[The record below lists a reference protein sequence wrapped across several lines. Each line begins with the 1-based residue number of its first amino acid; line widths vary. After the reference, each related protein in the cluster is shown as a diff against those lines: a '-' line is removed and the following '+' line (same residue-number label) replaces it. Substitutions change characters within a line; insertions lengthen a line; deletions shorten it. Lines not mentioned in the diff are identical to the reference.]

1 MNKKLITVAVLMIAM
16 VLMSRDIKA
25 QTLVRQVK
33 VNVELKDVIG
43 VGPDGPTGSPTV
55 DFVYETVSD
64 YNGNKSVTVPS
75 QLNVTSTKAY
85 NILIKASGDFI
96 GQTTAAKTI
105 PLTILKVSAK
115 TTGGSTFGPDVIPTI
130 ANQIIFTGAPATLS
144 QSFDLL
150 YKIDKNAVLL
160 TADKQKY
167 STDLI
172 YSVSAQ

>member
-1 MNKKLITVAVLMIAM
+1 MNKNLVAVAAVIVATVM
-16 VLMSRDIKA
+16 MSSNLKA
-25 QTLVRQVK
+25 QTLIRQVK
-33 VNVELKDVIG
+33 VNVELKEVIG
-43 VGPDGPTGSPTV
+43 VGPDGPTGTPLV
-55 DFVYETVSD
+55 DFVYETVAD

-75 QLNVTSTKAY
+75 QINVTSTKAY
-85 NILIKASGDFI
+85 NVLIKASGDFI
-96 GQTTAAKTI
+96 GLTTASKTL

-115 TTGGSTFGPDVIPTI
+115 TSAGATFGPEIIPTL
-130 ANQIIFTGAPATLS
+130 ANQTIFTGAPATLS
-144 QSFDLL
+144 QSFDFL